1 MSLVLAASVVVVSA
15 VLAWRWRRRTI
26 PLCVLAV
33 TTVPVLFLVVV
44 ITGEVVPDLV
54 LRAATIT
61 VATVM
66 LSVLT
71 ALLWTKGLPQLV
83 SRSDRSGVA
92 VVCAA
97 LSAMYAAVAGFLLVA
112 ADDTAGVADAE
123 VLVDRDQFVAARDA
137 PARQAGVLLQGTLR
151 GPTGSPVVAT
161 HGCVTV
167 GTHRLLLPGGRFPD
181 RLLVDFPG
189 GPPVVVAGISSGSQ
203 AWQWPADGT
212 GECVLRTGDPVVV
225 WGHLRGGMG
234 GGATSYTGLADV
246 RIVAVGDADTFL
258 DRFRPAAERTGRVVA
273 VLAGVNGALAV
284 AVAAAGVHTCRR
296 LTRTGTDDPPRI
308 TWRSGPR

>member
-1 MSLVLAASVVVVSA
+1 MSLVLATSVVGAAA

-26 PLCVLAV
+26 PLCVLTVA
-33 TTVPVLFLVVV
+33 TVPALFLVVV
-44 ITGEVVPDLV
+44 ITGEVAPDLA

-61 VATVM
+61 AATVV

-97 LSAMYAAVAGFLLVA
+97 LSAMYVAVAVFLLVA
-112 ADDTAGVADAE
+112 ADDTASVADAE
-123 VLVDRDQFVAARDA
+123 VLVDRDQFVASRDA

-181 RLLVDFPG
+181 RYLVDFPG

-203 AWQWPADGT
+203 AWGWPAGGT
-212 GECVLRTGDPVVV
+212 GNCVLRTGDRVVV

-246 RIVAVGDADTFL
+246 RIVAAGDADTFL
-258 DRFRPAAERTGRVVA
+258 DRFRPAAERTGRMVV

-284 AVAAAGVHTCRR
+284 AVAVAGVHTCRR
-296 LTRTGTDDPPRI
+296 LTRTGNDDPPRI

>member
-1 MSLVLAASVVVVSA
+1 MSLVLATSVVGAAA
-15 VLAWRWRRRTI
+15 VLAWRWRGRTI

-33 TTVPVLFLVVV
+33 ATVPALFLVVV
-44 ITGEVVPDLV
+44 ITGEVAADLA

-61 VATVM
+61 VATVV

-97 LSAMYAAVAGFLLVA
+97 LSAMYVAVAVFLLVA
-112 ADDTAGVADAE
+112 ADDTASVADAE
-123 VLVDRDQFVAARDA
+123 VLVDRDQFVASRDA

-181 RLLVDFPG
+181 RYLVDFPG

-203 AWQWPADGT
+203 AWGWPAGGT
-212 GECVLRTGDPVVV
+212 DNCVLRTGDRVVV

-246 RIVAVGDADTFL
+246 RIVAAGDADTFL
-258 DRFRPAAERTGRVVA
+258 DRFRPAAERTGRMVV

-284 AVAAAGVHTCRR
+284 AVAVAGVHTCRR
-296 LTRTGTDDPPRI
+296 LTRTGNDDPPRI